1 MKVRLLRD
9 KEIFCENAQGVC
21 VWEGGRGCY
30 ILTYQRETLVNGLW
44 SKLAGTEKKE
54 DRMRRTRG

>member
-21 VWEGGRGCY
+21 VGGGEGLLH
-30 ILTYQRETLVNGLW
+30 INI
-44 SKLAGTEKKE
+44 SKGNISEWIME
-54 DRMRRTRG
+54 